1 MIDFTNC
8 IKNYKYYS
16 GADRKISITY
26 NSKDYLLKFP
36 NYAKD
41 NKEASYTNNDFSE
54 YIGCHIFNIIG
65 IKAQETILGKYYY
78 EDGTEKDV
86 VACLDFNTNNMK
98 LTEFSNFQN
107 SYIDISNSSG
117 KVNND
122 LNEIIETITNHS
134 DLYNR
139 EEVIKKFWDMFIV
152 DALLGNFDRH
162 SGNWGFLIDE
172 KEKKIEFSPIYDCGS
187 CLYPQLLDNQMENIL
202 NSDEE
207 IDKRVYV
214 FPNSAL
220 KIDNAKI
227 NYYNYISSLENDLC
241 NEALLRIFP
250 EINLN
255 KINEFIDN
263 ISEISEIRKLFYK
276 KMLKE
281 RYNKIL
287 KYSYDK
293 LINK

>member
-1 MIDFTNC
+1 
-8 IKNYKYYS
+8 
-16 GADRKISITY
+16 
-26 NSKDYLLKFP
+26 
-36 NYAKD
+36 
-41 NKEASYTNNDFSE
+41 
-54 YIGCHIFNIIG
+54 
-65 IKAQETILGKYYY
+65 
-78 EDGTEKDV
+78 
-86 VACLDFNTNNMK
+86 
-98 LTEFSNFQN
+98 
-107 SYIDISNSSG
+107 
-117 KVNND
+117 
-122 LNEIIETITNHS
+122 
-134 DLYNR
+134 
-139 EEVIKKFWDMFIV
+139 MFIV

-250 EINLN
+250 KINLN

>member
-1 MIDFTNC
+1 MINFTNC
-8 IKNYKYYS
+8 SKNYKYYS

-26 NSKDYLLKFP
+26 NNKNYLLKFP

-41 NKEASYTNNDFSE
+41 NKEASYTNNVFSE

-86 VACLDFNTNNMK
+86 VACLDFNTNDLK

-107 SYIDISNSSG
+107 SYIEISNSTG

-122 LNEIIETITNHS
+122 LNEIIETLNNHP

-139 EEVIKKFWDMFIV
+139 EEIKEKFWDMFII

-172 KEKKIEFSPIYDCGS
+172 KNKKIEFSPIYDCGS
-187 CLYPQLLDNQMENIL
+187 CLYPQLLDSQMKDIL
-202 NSDEE
+202 NSEEE
-207 IDKRVYV
+207 IDKRIYI

-220 KIDNAKI
+220 KVDNTKI
-227 NYYNYISSLENDLC
+227 NYFNFISSLEYDSC
-241 NEALLRIFP
+241 NKALIRIFP
-250 EINLN
+250 KINLN
-255 KINEFIDN
+255 KINELIDS
-263 ISEISEIRKLFYK
+263 ILEISDIRKRFYK
-276 KMLKE
+276 KLLEE
-281 RYNKIL
+281 RYDKIL

-293 LINK
+293 LINR

>member
-1 MIDFTNC
+1 MINFTNC
-8 IKNYKYYS
+8 SKNYKYYS

-26 NSKDYLLKFP
+26 NNKNYLLKFP

-41 NKEASYTNNDFSE
+41 NKEASYTNNVFSE

-86 VACLDFNTNNMK
+86 VACLDFNTNDLK

-107 SYIDISNSSG
+107 SYIEISNSTG

-122 LNEIIETITNHS
+122 LNEIIETLNNHP

-139 EEVIKKFWDMFIV
+139 EEIKEKFWDMFII

-172 KEKKIEFSPIYDCGS
+172 KNKKIEFSPIYDCGS
-187 CLYPQLLDNQMENIL
+187 CLYPQLLDSQMKDIL
-202 NSDEE
+202 NSEEE
-207 IDKRVYV
+207 IDKRIYI

-220 KIDNAKI
+220 KINNNKI
-227 NYYNYISSLENDLC
+227 NYFSFISSLENDSC
-241 NEALLRIFP
+241 NKALIRIFP
-250 EINLN
+250 KINLN
-255 KINEFIDN
+255 KINELIDS
-263 ISEISEIRKLFYK
+263 ILEISDIRKRFYK
-276 KMLKE
+276 KLLEE
-281 RYNKIL
+281 RYDKII

-293 LINK
+293 LINR

>member
-1 MIDFTNC
+1 MINFTNC
-8 IKNYKYYS
+8 SKNYKYYS

-26 NSKDYLLKFP
+26 NDKNYLLKFP

-41 NKEASYTNNDFSE
+41 NKEASYTNNVFSE

-65 IKAQETILGKYYY
+65 IKAQETILGKYHY

-86 VACLDFNTNNMK
+86 VACLDFNTNDLK

-107 SYIDISNSSG
+107 SYIEISNSTG

-122 LNEIIETITNHS
+122 LNEIIETLNNHP

-139 EEVIKKFWDMFIV
+139 EEIKEKFWDMFII

-172 KEKKIEFSPIYDCGS
+172 KNKKIEFSPIYDCCS
-187 CLYPQLLDNQMENIL
+187 CLYPQLLDSQMKDIL
-202 NSDEE
+202 NSEEE
-207 IDKRVYV
+207 IDKRIYI

-220 KIDNAKI
+220 KVDNTKI
-227 NYYNYISSLENDLC
+227 NYFNFISSLEYDSC
-241 NEALLRIFP
+241 NKALIRIFP
-250 EINLN
+250 KINLN

-263 ISEISEIRKLFYK
+263 ILEISDIRKRFYK
-276 KMLKE
+276 KLLEE

-287 KYSYDK
+287 KYSYDN
-293 LINK
+293 LMNK

>member
-1 MIDFTNC
+1 MINFTNC
-8 IKNYKYYS
+8 SKNYKYYS

-26 NSKDYLLKFP
+26 NNKNYLLKFP

-41 NKEASYTNNDFSE
+41 NKEASYTNNVFSE

-86 VACLDFNTNNMK
+86 VACLDFNTNDLK

-107 SYIDISNSSG
+107 SYIEISNSTG

-122 LNEIIETITNHS
+122 LNEIIETLNNHP

-139 EEVIKKFWDMFIV
+139 EEIKEKFWDMFII

-172 KEKKIEFSPIYDCGS
+172 KNKKIEFSPIYDCGS
-187 CLYPQLLDNQMENIL
+187 CLYHQLLDSQMKDIL
-202 NSDEE
+202 NSEEE
-207 IDKRVYV
+207 IDKRIYI

-220 KIDNAKI
+220 KINNNKI
-227 NYYNYISSLENDLC
+227 NYFSFISSLENDSC
-241 NEALLRIFP
+241 NKALIRIFP
-250 EINLN
+250 KINLN
-255 KINEFIDN
+255 KINELIDS
-263 ISEISEIRKLFYK
+263 ILEISDIRKRFYK
-276 KMLKE
+276 KLLEE
-281 RYNKIL
+281 RYDKII

-293 LINK
+293 LINR

>member
-1 MIDFTNC
+1 MINFTNC
-8 IKNYKYYS
+8 SKNYKYYS

-26 NSKDYLLKFP
+26 NNKNYLLKFP

-41 NKEASYTNNDFSE
+41 NKEASYTNNVFSE

-65 IKAQETILGKYYY
+65 IKAQETILGKYHY

-86 VACLDFNTNNMK
+86 VACLDFNTNDLK

-107 SYIDISNSSG
+107 SYIEISNSTG

-122 LNEIIETITNHS
+122 LNEIIETLNNHP

-139 EEVIKKFWDMFIV
+139 EEIKEKFWDMFII

-172 KEKKIEFSPIYDCGS
+172 KNKKIEFSPIYDCGS
-187 CLYPQLLDNQMENIL
+187 CLYPQLLDSQMKDIL
-202 NSDEE
+202 NSEEE
-207 IDKRVYV
+207 IDKRIYI

-220 KIDNAKI
+220 KVDNTKI
-227 NYYNYISSLENDLC
+227 NYFNFISSLEYDSC
-241 NEALLRIFP
+241 NKALIRIFP
-250 EINLN
+250 KINLN

-263 ISEISEIRKLFYK
+263 ILEISDIRKRFYK
-276 KMLKE
+276 KLLEE

-287 KYSYDK
+287 KYSYDN
-293 LINK
+293 LMNK